1 MLINFIE
8 ILLNLKLFDFLK
20 RREYH
25 RFAFFQRTVCQV
37 SSSVHDILQFLR
49 IMPVLSM
56 VFFIKSP
63 FNLFE
68 LKNEKKIFI
77 LFKSIKQEYATFQNG
92 VQRKHGEVT
101 WFYNTMCYHISVMYH
116 QSSSHCAD
124 LSYAL
129 SIDRRIQFQN
139 SVKVK

>member
-1 MLINFIE
+1 
-8 ILLNLKLFDFLK
+8 
-20 RREYH
+20 
-25 RFAFFQRTVCQV
+25 
-37 SSSVHDILQFLR
+37 
-49 IMPVLSM
+49 M

-68 LKNEKKIFI
+68 LKNKKIFI

-101 WFYNTMCYHISVMYH
+101 LFYNTMGYHISVMYH

-129 SIDRRIQFQN
+129 SIDRRIQFQD

>member
-1 MLINFIE
+1 MLVNFIE
-8 ILLNLKLFDFLK
+8 ILLNLKLFGFLK
-20 RREYH
+20 RWEYH
-25 RFAFFQRTVCQV
+25 RFAFLQRTVCQV
-37 SSSVHDILQFLR
+37 SPSVHDILQISPNNARF
-49 IMPVLSM
+49 IHG
-56 VFFIKSP
+56 VFHKKSVQS
-63 FNLFE
+63 FWVKKT
-68 LKNEKKIFI
+68 KNFI

-101 WFYNTMCYHISVMYH
+101 WFYNTMGYHISVMYD

-139 SVKVK
+139 SVEVK